1 MTISTSLFSVHS
13 FLVIIIIFTKPTVIL
28 LNTLLIFMGKY
39 RKIVC
44 CLLTR
49 VLILFGIV
57 TNSLSISNHD
67 FAYIQARTINFQQ
80 LVSAYC
86 QDLSGLNINIS
97 DSCYESLGRE
107 VRQFL
112 EVLNTQDDSIS
123 GEYIFCLSLRYIGG
137 GQTRLTFVY
146 NCFYTLSTTYVVS
159 SYSF

>member
-1 MTISTSLFSVHS
+1 MILH
-13 FLVIIIIFTKPTVIL
+13 IFKL
-28 LNTLLIFMGKY
+28 ERL
-39 RKIVC
+39 
-44 CLLTR
+44 
-49 VLILFGIV
+49 
-57 TNSLSISNHD
+57 
-67 FAYIQARTINFQQ
+67 INFQQ
-80 LVSAYC
+80 LVSAFC